1 MRRVES
7 KIADFKCSNT
17 ERLMNGDE
25 LAKET
30 EE

>member
-1 MRRVES
+1 MRRAVLRIGE
-7 KIADFKCSNT
+7 FKCSNT
-17 ERLMNGDE
+17 ERLMFGDE